1 MALVDR
7 LHGPAFI
14 FPGQGSQYVGMGKA
28 LYNEYPEARAV
39 FEEASDAAGVDI
51 ARLCFDGPESELNM
65 TENTQPAIL
74 TASLAVHAVLGAM
87 HIRPIAAAGH
97 SLGELTAVAAAGGL
111 TVGAAAALARKRGK
125 YMQEAVPEGKG
136 LMAAVLGLDAEKI
149 EEACSGASAVGLA
162 SPANYNSPGQ
172 VVIAGER
179 AAVEK
184 AAELCREMGAKRVV
198 PLTVSVPSH
207 CMLMAPAV
215 ERLKSDL
222 DVAGIKDL
230 DFPIASNASGKLIDK
245 AGDVKE
251 GLLRQLTMPLLWE
264 DCVHALV
271 LHGAD
276 TLIEVGPGKVLSG
289 LIKRITKE
297 AEIRN
302 VEDAVSFNTTLDYLS
317 IGCRIS
323 PKK

>member
-1 MALVDR
+1 MTQVR
-7 LHGPAFI
+7 LYGPAFV

-39 FEEASDAAGVDI
+39 FEEASDAAGVDL
-51 ARLCFDGPESELNM
+51 AKLCFDGPESELNR

-74 TASLAVHAVLGAM
+74 TASLAVHAVLGEM
-87 HIRPIAAAGH
+87 HIKPIAAAGH
-97 SLGELTAVAAAGGL
+97 SLGELTAVAVAGGL
-111 TVGAAAALARKRGK
+111 MVGQAAAIARKRGK

-136 LMAAVLGLDAEKI
+136 LMAAILGLDAGKI
-149 EEACSGASAVGLA
+149 REACSEASAIGVV

-179 AAVEK
+179 AAVEE
-184 AAELCREMGAKRVV
+184 ASGLCQAMGAKRVV
-198 PLTVSVPSH
+198 PLSVSVPSH
-207 CMLMAPAV
+207 CMLMAPAA
-215 ERLKSDL
+215 ERLKDDL
-222 DVAGIKDL
+222 EAAGIKDL
-230 DFPIASNASGKLIDK
+230 NYPIASNASGKLVYS
-245 AGDVKE
+245 AGDVKD

-302 VEDAVSFNTTLDYLS
+302 VEDVVSLNTTLDYLS
-317 IGCRIS
+317 IGCKIS